1 MYHYDP
7 QAALEELQ
15 EDAVLPS
22 PVHIRD
28 LIIRSNLQPD
38 QLLELNRE
46 FQTYL
51 RVFGEAQESA
61 KAILKQLAGQVASRK
76 AS

>member
-7 QAALEELQ
+7 QTALEELQ

-28 LIIRSNLQPD
+28 LIIRSKLQPD
-38 QLLELNRE
+38 QSLELNRE

-51 RVFGEAQESA
+51 RAFGEAQELA
-61 KAILKQLAGQVASRK
+61 KAILKQLAG
-76 AS
+76 